1 MNRLITI
8 GSMIIFGAAAAAC
21 NRANPPATVQR
32 DVAKAEAARTE
43 NVSEARKE
51 GAQAIQLEKQD
62 VTAERRDV
70 RDARATKNYEVALAK
85 AEGDYQVATASC
97 DSLSGSTQVN
107 CKDRAEAALKSDTAR
122 AESLKPK
129 S

>member
-1 MNRLITI
+1 
-8 GSMIIFGAAAAAC
+8 
-21 NRANPPATVQR
+21 VQR

-43 NVSEARKE
+43 NVADARKE
-51 GAQAIQLEKQD
+51 GAQAIQLEELE
-62 VTAERRDV
+62 VTAERLDV
-70 RDARATKNYEVALAK
+70 GDARATKNYEVALAK

-97 DSLSGSTQVN
+97 DALSGDGQVS
-107 CKDRAEAALKSDTAR
+107 CKDRAEAVRKSDTAR